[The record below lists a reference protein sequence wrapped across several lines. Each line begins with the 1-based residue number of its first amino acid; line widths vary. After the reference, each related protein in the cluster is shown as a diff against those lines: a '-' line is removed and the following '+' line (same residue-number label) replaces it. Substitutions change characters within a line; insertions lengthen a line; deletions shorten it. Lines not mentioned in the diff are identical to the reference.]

1 MSLDGEYVPSRWG
14 WVKDQIEAYER
25 SGGKEAATLP
35 QTGQPVIVVTMLGAK
50 TGKVRKIALMRVE
63 HDGEYALV
71 ASKGGRPENPGWVEN
86 LRANPNEV
94 TVQDGPEPFPV
105 TVREVDGDERAAWWE
120 RSVAAFSNYAEYQE
134 KTERRIPVFV
144 ATRR

>member
-50 TGKVRKIALMRVE
+50 TGKVRKIALMRVC

-105 TVREVDGDERAAWWE
+105 TVREVDGDERAAWWG